1 MNTNNE
7 ISSGQPGRTGIG
19 RGPVHDTDV
28 SMQDP
33 SASAS
38 IPPRSSKRR
47 AEETFHQKPPPPSP
61 AAATLL
67 LDPEQAFPY
76 EELGGVSSR
85 DVGVAGLVVSDFEQM
100 EHSSMK
106 KTLSSDDVIGI
117 INNTNKTNNININ
130 SNSNINININTN
142 AGNGNSN
149 NNTNSYFCI
158 GSGSGCVDRSVSQT
172 CLTRELDQLPMNHRE
187 HVGQDLY
194 GLADECIP
202 NADESMLDD
211 LEIAIVTLLE
221 KADSKLASSA
231 SSNTNTNA
239 NTTTN
244 TKSSQPPSSASASES
259 SKTTNTK
266 RDSSASALD
275 LPITSSE
282 PELTAMLPYHAYRLA
297 LSRNPEYV
305 RNPTFRLMFLRATE
319 GDTKKAAKRLTRHFK
334 TKMQLF
340 GEDKLVHD
348 IVLDDLSADD
358 MEALMSGGFQVLK
371 KPDAA
376 GRSVLFGR
384 YTSMKYK
391 TTENI
396 LRALWYIWMSIL
408 EDPINQM
415 KGVVALGYEV
425 GRVPLDKF
433 DDDDGGNGDDSDGEG
448 DEWAAGFEMEQMDG
462 GFDRTLA
469 REIVSVPLSVPA
481 RPVGYHL
488 CTDSHQWVGILN
500 MVMVTLCKFIRLRMR
515 IHHGTDQECK
525 YALMTHGMP
534 TDCVPVDDSGY
545 LSLVNHYEWI
555 DHRKII
561 DAHKMTM
568 MMYHHPKTTSTMSTA
583 TATSSIST
591 TRSTA
596 VAAAVHHSSTHL
608 P

>member
-1 MNTNNE
+1 MNNNNNNNNNKNKSGA
-7 ISSGQPGRTGIG
+7 ISGQPGITGTG
-19 RGPVHDTDV
+19 RAPMHDADV
-28 SMQDP
+28 AMHDP

-38 IPPRSSKRR
+38 ASTLTREQQQRQPRSSKRR
-47 AEETFHQKPPPPSP
+47 AEETFRQRRPPTST
-61 AAATLL
+61 AAATLR
-67 LDPEQAFPY
+67 LDPDHDIPY
-76 EELGGVSSR
+76 EELRGVSSR

-100 EHSSMK
+100 EKTIMK
-106 KTLSSDDVIGI
+106 KSLSSDDIIGI
-117 INNTNKTNNININ
+117 INNTNNNSNTNGTNVNPNIN
-130 SNSNINININTN
+130 NT
-142 AGNGNSN
+142 
-149 NNTNSYFCI
+149 TSYFCI

-202 NADESMLDD
+202 NADESMLHD
-211 LEIAIVTLLE
+211 LEIAIINLLQ
-221 KADSKLASSA
+221 KADSKLASS
-231 SSNTNTNA
+231 T
-239 NTTTN
+239 
-244 TKSSQPPSSASASES
+244 TKSQPSSLASEASASDTS
-259 SKTTNTK
+259 TT
-266 RDSSASALD
+266 RFFSD
-275 LPITSSE
+275 LMPVTSSE
-282 PELTAMLPYHAYRLA
+282 PELTAMMPYHAYRLA
-297 LSRNPEYV
+297 LSRNPDYV
-305 RNPTFRLMFLRATE
+305 RNPAFRLMFLRATE

-334 TKMQLF
+334 TKMRLF
-340 GEDKLVHD
+340 GEDKLVND
-348 IVLDDLSADD
+348 IVLDDLSEDD
-358 MEALMSGGFQVLK
+358 MEALESGGFQVLK

-376 GRSVLFGR
+376 GRSILFGR

-391 TTENI
+391 STDNI

-408 EDPINQM
+408 EDPVNQM

-433 DDDDGGNGDDSDGEG
+433 DGTEDHLEGDGDSDG
-448 DEWAAGFEMEQMDG
+448 DEWSAGFEMDRLDG

-469 REIVSVPLSVPA
+469 MEIVSVPLSVPA

-534 TDCVPVDDSGY
+534 TDCVPVDENGS

-555 DHRKII
+555 DHRKIV
-561 DAHKMTM
+561 DARKTI
-568 MMYHHPKTTSTMSTA
+568 MYQKIATPTTTTTA
-583 TATSSIST
+583 
-591 TRSTA
+591 
-596 VAAAVHHSSTHL
+596 HHSSTNL

>member
-1 MNTNNE
+1 MRTMNTNSNINSNG
-7 ISSGQPGRTGIG
+7 ISSGQAG
-19 RGPVHDTDV
+19 RGPLHDADV

-33 SASAS
+33 STSASAS
-38 IPPRSSKRR
+38 VPPRSSKRR
-47 AEETFHQKPPPPSP
+47 AEETFHRPQPPSP
-61 AAATLL
+61 AAATLR
-67 LDPEQAFPY
+67 LDPDHAIPY
-76 EELGGVSSR
+76 EELRGVSSR
-85 DVGVAGLVVSDFEQM
+85 DVGVAGLVVSDFEQT

-117 INNTNKTNNININ
+117 INNTNHATNINLN
-130 SNSNINININTN
+130 SNRNTN
-142 AGNGNSN
+142 AGNG
-149 NNTNSYFCI
+149 NTNSYFCI

-221 KADSKLASSA
+221 KADSKLASSTA
-231 SSNTNTNA
+231 SASNA
-239 NTTTN
+239 NTTT
-244 TKSSQPPSSASASES
+244 KSFQPPSSASESES
-259 SKTTNTK
+259 SKTTSTK
-266 RDSSASALD
+266 RDSSASASD

-282 PELTAMLPYHAYRLA
+282 PELAALLPYHAYRLA

-334 TKMQLF
+334 TKMRLF

-358 MEALMSGGFQVLK
+358 MEALKSGGFQVLK

-391 TTENI
+391 TTDNI

-433 DDDDGGNGDDSDGEG
+433 DGDEEGDDDDDNDGNGNGNGDDLDAEG
-448 DEWAAGFEMEQMDG
+448 DEWAAGFEMDRLDG

-555 DHRKII
+555 DHRKSI
-561 DAHKMTM
+561 DAHKMAM
-568 MMYHHPKTTSTMSTA
+568 MMYHHPKTTSAMSTA
-583 TATSSIST
+583 TSMSAA
-591 TRSTA
+591 RSTA
-596 VAAAVHHSSTHL
+596 VSAAVHHSSTHL